1 MKVNIIGKGVIPY
14 VNRVAPVYNTEV
26 NAEILKKLVKN
37 PKYKI
42 YGSDGSGQ
50 VTAATFNPPIPS
62 APPVVEE
69 KPVVKEIP
77 KKTFKKA
84 KKVEEAPKVEEVAG
98 VVTDIVVEEKADVV
112 EETLPE
118 ITEQEIV
125 DGEIIEEPTPAEEV
139 PEVEEL
145 EIPIEETDV
154 EAFPAEEEESVEES
168 TDAEAPKQPSKKN
181 KKKNR
186 K

>member
-50 VTAATFNPPIPS
+50 VTAATFNPPIPTAS
-62 APPVVEE
+62 PVVEE
-69 KPVVKEIP
+69 KPVEAPKP
-77 KKTFKKA
+77 KKTSKKA
-84 KKVEEAPKVEEVAG
+84 KQEEYHPNVTVTEVPDEIGIDLAQTLDSVIETDVKVEEEVEKVEEPVA
-98 VVTDIVVEEKADVV
+98 
-112 EETLPE
+112 ET
-118 ITEQEIV
+118 
-125 DGEIIEEPTPAEEV
+125 
-139 PEVEEL
+139 EEL

-154 EAFPAEEEESVEES
+154 EAFPAEEAADEEEESVEES
-168 TDAEAPKQPSKKN
+168 TDEAAPKQTSKK

-186 K
+186 R

>member
-26 NAEILKKLVKN
+26 NAEILKKLVRN

-50 VTAATFNPPIPS
+50 VTAATFNPPIPT

-69 KPVVKEIP
+69 KV
-77 KKTFKKA
+77 T
-84 KKVEEAPKVEEVAG
+84 EEAPKSKKTSKKSKKVEEVAG
-98 VVTDIVVEEKADVV
+98 VVTDIVVEEKVDVV

-118 ITEQEIV
+118 ITEENV
-125 DGEIIEEPTPAEEV
+125 TEEKVAEPTPVA
-139 PEVEEL
+139 EVEEL

-154 EAFPAEEEESVEES
+154 EAFPAEEEVTDEEEESVEES
-168 TDAEAPKQPSKKN
+168 SDEVAPKQTSKK

-186 K
+186 R